1 MRRSASKGRMC
12 RSRRNSRIASI
23 RIWSPSGSSTYRSGC
38 ARRSTRPRT
47 RSLAMR
53 SEAVAALPAR
63 PPAPPSSAP
72 ANPSAARRFP
82 TPGGPWNRYACA
94 GPSAR
99 AASSRRRASACSG
112 KPWKPVTHLL
122 RNLVR
127 GRRGV
132 EHRDP
137 ARKRR
142 AQLPVGLVHLAQELV
157 ALALDPVTGRPRA
170 ALSLLGIDERQE
182 GHVGK
187 DASNRVHVQG
197 EHAVDAEPARDSLVR
212 ARRIEVAIAD
222 DVSAPLQCGLD
233 HLRDELRAGRR
244 EECRLGPGRDL
255 GPAEDEL
262 ADPLPD
268 LGPAGLT
275 R

>member
-1 MRRSASKGRMC
+1 MC

-38 ARRSTRPRT
+38 ARRSARPRT

-122 RNLVR
+122 CNLV
-127 GRRGV
+127 GRLRSV
-132 EHRDP
+132 DRRDP
-137 ARKRR
+137 AGEGR
-142 AQLPVGLVHLAQELV
+142 AQLAVRLVDLAQELV
-157 ALALDPVTGRPRA
+157 ALALDPVTGRPGTAPRFV
-170 ALSLLGIDERQE
+170 GIDQQQE

-187 DASNRVHVQG
+187 DASDRVHVQR
-197 EHAVDAEPARDSLVR
+197 ENAVDAQAARDSLVGK
-212 ARRIEVAIAD
+212 RRVEVAVAD
-222 DVSAPLQCGLD
+222 DVRAPLERGLD
-233 HLRDELRAGRR
+233 HLGD
-244 EECRLGPGRDL
+244 
-255 GPAEDEL
+255 
-262 ADPLPD
+262 
-268 LGPAGLT
+268 
-275 R
+275 